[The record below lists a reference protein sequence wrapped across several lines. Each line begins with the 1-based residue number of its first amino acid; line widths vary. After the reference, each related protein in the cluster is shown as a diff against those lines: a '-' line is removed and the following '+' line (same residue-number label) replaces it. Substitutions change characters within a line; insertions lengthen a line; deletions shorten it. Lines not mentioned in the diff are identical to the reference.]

1 MLVRLDFELILEPL
15 LLYSP
20 AAPPPTAAAVPL
32 FYLRLVLETP
42 NLVHSLGGSIQVFLK
57 KNILVRLELVPLLN
71 GLT

>member
-42 NLVHSLGGSIQVFLK
+42 NLVHNFGGSLQV
-57 KNILVRLELVPLLN
+57 V
-71 GLT
+71 

>member
-42 NLVHSLGGSIQVFLK
+42 NLVHNFGGSLQVFLRE
-57 KNILVRLELVPLLN
+57 KNLVRLELVPVLN
-71 GLT
+71 G